1 MKRQRFKFK
10 LLAFFLFALFALLG
24 AYGMH
29 SITLYGNRWFTYAKN
44 PRVRTQKQNVIPGD
58 ILDRNGIVL
67 ATSAVSEDGTVTRVY
82 QADEAARRAVVHL
95 LGDAE
100 GQVANGVESFQTAYL
115 YGFQTGIWERIQALV
130 TGQKRHGDNVTL
142 TVDSQLCTTILRSFQ
157 SRASG
162 KSGAAVVMN
171 YETGEVL
178 AMVSLPTFDP
188 LRSTS
193 ASASTN
199 AYWNRVT
206 QNPYTPGSTFKVV
219 TAAAQ
224 LRVNPSAQTMQ
235 INCTGDLTVDGQV
248 IHDYGSASHGV
259 IDLKTA
265 FIRSCNNAFAQY
277 ALSMGDKALRETAE
291 RFGFNDNFL
300 FRDLV
305 VENSAY
311 PTTNRDNFN
320 IAMSGFG
327 QSAITATP
335 MHLCL
340 IAAAVANKGVMME
353 PVLIDRVT
361 SPSGGTRYTR
371 SSRTYRTVMTEA
383 NAAVLADYMRA
394 VVVSGTG
401 TRAAVSGMDICGKTG
416 SAETSLNGRA
426 ITNGLFI
433 GFSQHS
439 PYALCVVVEDIAD
452 GQGGGST
459 AAPIARDIFTYLKN
473 MQE

>member
-24 AYGMH
+24 TYGMH
-29 SITLYGNRWFTYAKN
+29 SIALYGNRWFTYAKN
-44 PRVRTQKQNVIPGD
+44 PRVRAQKQNVVPGD
-58 ILDRNGIVL
+58 ILDRSGVVL
-67 ATSAVSEDGTVTRVY
+67 ATSSVSEDGTVTRIY
-82 QADEAARRAVVHL
+82 QANEAARRAVVHL
-95 LGDAE
+95 LGDSD

-130 TGQKRHGDNVTL
+130 TGQKRPRRQRNLDRGQFPLHVN
-142 TVDSQLCTTILRSFQ
+142 SAILPAA
-157 SRASG
+157 RAG

-178 AMVSLPTFDP
+178 GMVSLPTFDP
-188 LRSTS
+188 MSSSAVS
-193 ASASTN
+193 ASSN

-206 QNPYTPGSTFKVV
+206 QNPYTPGSTFKLV

-235 INCTGDLTVDGQV
+235 VNCTGNLTVDGQV
-248 IHDYGSASHGV
+248 IHDYGSASHGA

-265 FIRSCNNAFAQY
+265 FMRSCNNAFAQY
-277 ALSMGDKALRETAE
+277 ALSMGDKALREAAE
-291 RFGFNDNFL
+291 SFGFNDNFL

-305 VENSAY
+305 VENSVY
-311 PTTNRDNFN
+311 PTTSRSNFN

-340 IAAAVANKGVMME
+340 LAAAVANKGVMME
-353 PVLIDRVT
+353 PVLIDRVA
-361 SPSGGTRYTR
+361 SPSGVTRYTR
-371 SSRTYRTVMTEA
+371 SSRVYRTAMTERQ
-383 NAAVLADYMRA
+383 AAILAEYMRA
-394 VVVSGTG
+394 VVTSGTG
-401 TRAAVSGMDICGKTG
+401 TRAAVSGMIICGKTG

-433 GFSQHS
+433 GFAQDV
-439 PYALCVVVEDIAD
+439 PYALCVVVEDIDD

-459 AAPIARDIFTYLKN
+459 AAPIARDIFAYLKN
-473 MQE
+473 MQ